1 MKLIK
6 FPIIIIQTMLK
17 IRIQIYEFKTNIN
30 SKYDNNNIKNNDL
43 INEMLNNSDNLKN
56 KDNISKNKINIDLNN
71 NNINKKV
78 LKMI

>member
-1 MKLIK
+1 
-6 FPIIIIQTMLK
+6 MLK